1 MDYSIVFFYW
11 KILSVC
17 INLKWL
23 FFTILE
29 VVGWPPCIRI
39 IITESKACSSLVGKL
54 FLITCPGGTIGRS
67 TNRDVVVPDDN
78 VSKVKSHNLF

>member
-1 MDYSIVFFYW
+1 
-11 KILSVC
+11 
-17 INLKWL
+17 L
-23 FFTILE
+23 FWIIIE

-39 IITESKACSSLVGKL
+39 IITESKACNSLVGKL

-78 VSKVKSHNLF
+78 VSKVNNHELFFTLFK

>member
-1 MDYSIVFFYW
+1 MFI
-11 KILSVC
+11 
-17 INLKWL
+17 
-23 FFTILE
+23 E

-39 IITESKACSSLVGKL
+39 IITESKACKSLVGKL

-78 VSKVKSHNLF
+78 VSKVIIDLYILYNTCTINILVF

>member
-1 MDYSIVFFYW
+1 MFI
-11 KILSVC
+11 I
-17 INLKWL
+17 
-23 FFTILE
+23 E

-39 IITESKACSSLVGKL
+39 IITESKACKSLVGKL

-78 VSKVKSHNLF
+78 VSKVNKYGCIKTLKLSFDFIVSKMTNN

>member
-1 MDYSIVFFYW
+1 MIV
-11 KILSVC
+11 
-17 INLKWL
+17 
-23 FFTILE
+23 E

-39 IITESKACSSLVGKL
+39 IITESKACNSLVGKL

-78 VSKVKSHNLF
+78 VSKVSNYNLFFTLLKK